1 VAAQAAPVS
10 PRRIEINVAEAIRL
24 YVEERLTLA
33 EVAAKLRCSVGTART
48 RLKEAGV
55 EIRPPGGY
63 AASRP
68 RAEHGSTTM
77 YRNRCTC
84 EPCRQAG
91 RRERREAEQ
100 RRGEMY
106 LQYLD
111 RLADRD
117 ARRTGMTD
125 EEHGSDGV

>member
-1 VAAQAAPVS
+1 MS
-10 PRRIEINVAEAIRL
+10 PRRIEINVAEAIRM
-24 YVEERLTLA
+24 YVEEGLTLA
-33 EVAAKLRCSVGTART
+33 EVAAKLRCSIGTART
-48 RLKEAGV
+48 RLKDAGV

-68 RAEHGSTTM
+68 RAEHGSRTM
-77 YRNRCTC
+77 YDNGCMC
-84 EPCRQAG
+84 EPCREAG
-91 RRERREAEQ
+91 RRYRREAEQ

-117 ARRTGMTD
+117 ARRTGMT
-125 EEHGSDGV
+125 EGEHGGDGV